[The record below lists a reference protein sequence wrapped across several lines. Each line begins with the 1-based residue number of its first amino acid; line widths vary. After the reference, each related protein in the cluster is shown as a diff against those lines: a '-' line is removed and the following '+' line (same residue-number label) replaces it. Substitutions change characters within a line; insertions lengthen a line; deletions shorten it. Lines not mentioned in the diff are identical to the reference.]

1 MKLKEFLK
9 LLPTCQEIDI
19 STEDDLIYEGDSEGY
34 IGEDYEITDVDY
46 YADVI
51 NYDTV
56 YSVISIGV
64 MNKWFQY
71 FVSNAEVTNIIA

>member
-9 LLPTCQEIDI
+9 LLPTCQEIEI
-19 STEDDLIYEGDSEGY
+19 LNENDLIYEGDSEGY
-34 IGEDYEITDVDY
+34 IGEDYEITDVDS
-46 YADVI
+46 YADVR

-64 MNKWFQY
+64 VKKNETKQL
-71 FVSNAEVTNIIA
+71 

>member
-19 STEDDLIYEGDSEGY
+19 LTEDDLIYEGDSEGY
-34 IGEDYEITDVDY
+34 IGEDYEITDVDS
-46 YADVI
+46 YADVR

-64 MNKWFQY
+64 MNK
-71 FVSNAEVTNIIA
+71 